1 MNDLYKDGTILMVD
15 DDPDDFFLARDAFRE
30 SGLPSDFQLV
40 SDGEELMDYLNRRG
54 KFKGLEDHPMP
65 RLILLDLNMP
75 RKDGREVLVEMKK
88 DPDLRRIPIV
98 VYTTSS
104 AEADIA
110 YSYERGASSY
120 VTKPATFD
128 GLVELMRNLAQ
139 YWLKVVILPENP

>member
-1 MNDLYKDGTILMVD
+1 MNDLHKNRPILMVD

-40 SDGEELMDYLNRRG
+40 SDGEELMDYLRRRG
-54 KFKGLEDHPMP
+54 KFTDLEDFPMP

-75 RKDGREVLVEMKK
+75 RKDGREVLVEMKQ
-88 DPDLRRIPIV
+88 DPDLRRIPVV

-104 AEADIA
+104 EEADISH
-110 YSYERGASSY
+110 SYELGASSY
-120 VTKPATFD
+120 VTKPATFE

-139 YWLKVVILPENP
+139 YWLKVVILPDNP